1 MRFIMLNKELLY
13 KTIEKIEISLDDDA
27 FSRLDTFA
35 EMLIETN
42 KSFNL
47 TAIKEPDDV
56 TVKHFADCLS
66 LFKYV
71 KIPEGAKIIDVG
83 TGAGFP
89 GLVLKLAR
97 PDIQMTFLDSTKK
110 RLGFIE
116 SVLNEC
122 GIKGEIVH
130 MRAEEAA
137 QLSKYRE
144 KFDFSTARA
153 VAALPVLS
161 EYCLPFVKVGGS
173 FVSMK
178 SADSNE
184 ELNESK
190 KAISILGGKIEED
203 ILFDLVDNMPRRI
216 VRVRKNSQTPTKYP
230 RPSAQISKKPLK

>member
-1 MRFIMLNKELLY
+1 MLNKELFY
-13 KTIEKIEISLDDDA
+13 NTIKPFEIKVDEEA
-27 FSRLDTFA
+27 FTRLDTFA

-66 LFKYV
+66 IFKYV
-71 KIPEGAKIIDVG
+71 DIPENAKIIDVG

-89 GLVLKLAR
+89 GLVLKLYR

-116 SVLNEC
+116 NVLNEC
-122 GIKGEIVH
+122 DVKGDILH

-144 KFDFSTARA
+144 KYDFATARA

-178 SADSNE
+178 SAESNE
-184 ELNESK
+184 EISEAK

-203 ILFDLVDNMPRRI
+203 ILFDLVENMPRRI
-216 VRVRKNSQTPTKYP
+216 IRIKKNSQTPTKYP

>member
-1 MRFIMLNKELLY
+1 MLNKELLY
-13 KTIEKIEISLDDDA
+13 KTIEKFEISLDDEA

-66 LFKYV
+66 IFKYV
-71 KIPEGAKIIDVG
+71 NIPEGAKIIDVG

-97 PDIQMTFLDSTKK
+97 PDINMTFLDSTKK

-116 SVLNEC
+116 GVLNEC
-122 GIKGEIVH
+122 GVQGEIVH

-144 KFDFSTARA
+144 KFDFATARA

-184 ELNESK
+184 ELNEAK
-190 KAISILGGKIEED
+190 KAIAVLGGKIEED
-203 ILFDLVDNMPRRI
+203 ILFDLVDEMPRRI
-216 VRVRKNSQTPTKYP
+216 VRLKKNTQTPTKYP
-230 RPSAQISKKPLK
+230 RPSAHIAKKPLK

>member
-1 MRFIMLNKELLY
+1 MLNKDLLY
-13 KTIEKIEISLDDDA
+13 NTIKPFEINLDEDA
-27 FSRLDTFA
+27 FQRLDTFA

-66 LFKYV
+66 IFKYID
-71 KIPEGAKIIDVG
+71 IPENAKIIDVG

-89 GLVLKLAR
+89 GLVLKLYR

-116 SVLNEC
+116 NVLNEC
-122 GIKGEIVH
+122 RIKGNILH

-137 QLSKYRE
+137 QLTKYRE
-144 KFDFSTARA
+144 KYDFATARA

-178 SADSNE
+178 SAESNE
-184 ELNESK
+184 EISEAK
-190 KAISILGGKIEED
+190 KAINILGGKIEED
-203 ILFDLVDNMPRRI
+203 ILFDLVENMPRRI
-216 VRVRKNSQTPTKYP
+216 IRIKKNSQTPTKYP

>member
-1 MRFIMLNKELLY
+1 MLNKELFY
-13 KTIEKIEISLDDDA
+13 ETIKSFDINVDDSA
-27 FSRLDTFA
+27 FVRLDKFA

-56 TVKHFADCLS
+56 TVKHFADCLAI
-66 LFKYV
+66 FRYV
-71 KIPEGAKIIDVG
+71 NIPEGAKIIDVG

-110 RLGFIE
+110 KLGFIE
-116 SVLNEC
+116 NVLNEC
-122 GIKGEIVH
+122 GVSDEILH

-144 KFDFSTARA
+144 KFDFATARA

-161 EYCLPFVKVGGS
+161 EYCLPFVKVGGT
-173 FVSMK
+173 FISMK
-178 SADSNE
+178 SAESNE
-184 ELNESK
+184 EISEGK
-190 KAISILGGKIEED
+190 KAIGILGGNIEED
-203 ILFDLVDNMPRRI
+203 IVFDLVENMPRRI
-216 VRVRKNSQTPTKYP
+216 IKIKKNSQTPTKYP
-230 RPSAQISKKPLK
+230 RPSAQISKKPIK

>member
-1 MRFIMLNKELLY
+1 MLNKELFY
-13 KTIEKIEISLDDDA
+13 NTIKPFEINVDDEA
-27 FSRLDTFA
+27 YQRLDTFA

-66 LFKYV
+66 IFKYV
-71 KIPEGAKIIDVG
+71 DIPENAKIIDVG

-89 GLVLKLAR
+89 GLVLKLYR

-116 SVLNEC
+116 GVLNEC
-122 GIKGEIVH
+122 GIKGDILH

-137 QLSKYRE
+137 QLAKYRE
-144 KFDFSTARA
+144 KYDFATARA

-161 EYCLPFVKVGGS
+161 EYCLPFVKVGGN

-178 SADSNE
+178 SAESNE
-184 ELNESK
+184 EISEAK
-190 KAISILGGKIEED
+190 KAINILGGKIEED
-203 ILFDLVDNMPRRI
+203 ILFDLVENMPRRI
-216 VRVRKNSQTPTKYP
+216 IRIKKNTQTPTKYP

>member
-1 MRFIMLNKELLY
+1 MLNKDLLY
-13 KTIEKIEISLDDDA
+13 YTIKPFEITVDEDA

-66 LFKYV
+66 IFKYV
-71 KIPEGAKIIDVG
+71 DIPENAKIIDVG

-89 GLVLKLAR
+89 GLVLKLYR

-116 SVLNEC
+116 NVLNEC
-122 GIKGEIVH
+122 GIKGDILH

-144 KFDFSTARA
+144 KYDFATARA

-178 SADSNE
+178 SAESNE
-184 ELNESK
+184 EISEAK
-190 KAISILGGKIEED
+190 KAINILGGKIEED
-203 ILFDLVDNMPRRI
+203 ILFDLVENMPRRI
-216 VRVRKNSQTPTKYP
+216 IRIKKNSQTPTKYP

>member
-1 MRFIMLNKELLY
+1 MLNKDLLY
-13 KTIEKIEISLDDDA
+13 NTIKPFEITVDEDA

-66 LFKYV
+66 IFKYV
-71 KIPEGAKIIDVG
+71 DIPEKAKIIDVG

-89 GLVLKLAR
+89 GLVLKLYR
-97 PDIQMTFLDSTKK
+97 PDIQMPYLDSTKK

-116 SVLNEC
+116 NVLNEC
-122 GIKGEIVH
+122 GIKGDILH

-144 KFDFSTARA
+144 KYDFATARA

-178 SADSNE
+178 SAESNE
-184 ELNESK
+184 EISEAK
-190 KAISILGGKIEED
+190 KAINILGGKIEED
-203 ILFDLVDNMPRRI
+203 ILFDLVENMPRRI
-216 VRVRKNSQTPTKYP
+216 IRIKKNSQTPTKYP

>member
-1 MRFIMLNKELLY
+1 MLNKELFY
-13 KTIEKIEISLDDDA
+13 ETIKPFDINVDESA
-27 FSRLDTFA
+27 FTRLDKFA

-66 LFKYV
+66 IFKYV
-71 KIPEGAKIIDVG
+71 DIPEGAKIIDVG

-97 PDIQMTFLDSTKK
+97 PDINMTFLDSTKK

-116 SVLNEC
+116 GVLNEC
-122 GIKGEIVH
+122 GVQGEIVH

-144 KFDFSTARA
+144 KFDFATARA

-184 ELNESK
+184 ELNEAK
-190 KAISILGGKIEED
+190 KAIAILGGKIEED
-203 ILFDLVDNMPRRI
+203 ILFDLVDEMPRRI
-216 VRVRKNSQTPTKYP
+216 VRLKKNSQTPTKYP
-230 RPSAQISKKPLK
+230 RPSAQIAKKPLK

>member
-1 MRFIMLNKELLY
+1 MLNKDLLY
-13 KTIEKIEISLDDDA
+13 KTIEKFEIVLDDEA

-42 KSFNL
+42 KTFNL

-66 LFKYV
+66 IFRYV
-71 KIPEGAKIIDVG
+71 DIPENAKIIDVG

-89 GLVLKLAR
+89 GLVLKLFR
-97 PDIQMTFLDSTKK
+97 PDIQMTFLDSTRK

-116 SVLNEC
+116 NVLKEC
-122 GIKGEIVH
+122 DVQGEIVH

-144 KFDFSTARA
+144 KYDFATARA

-173 FVSMK
+173 FISMK

-184 ELNESK
+184 ELIESK
-190 KAISILGGKIEED
+190 QAISILGGNVTED
-203 ILFDLVDNMPRRI
+203 ILFDLVEDMPRRI
-216 VRVRKNSQTPTKYP
+216 VRVKKNSQTPTKYP
-230 RPSAQISKKPLK
+230 RPSAQIAKKPLK

>member
-1 MRFIMLNKELLY
+1 MLNKELFY
-13 KTIEKIEISLDDDA
+13 NTIKPFDINVDEDA
-27 FSRLDTFA
+27 FARLDTFA

-47 TAIKEPDDV
+47 TAIKDPDDV
-56 TVKHFADCLS
+56 TVKHFADCLT

-71 KIPEGAKIIDVG
+71 DIPENAKIIDVG

-116 SVLNEC
+116 NVLNEC
-122 GIKGEIVH
+122 GIQGEILH

-137 QLSKYRE
+137 QLTKYRE

-153 VAALPVLS
+153 VAALPTLS
-161 EYCLPFVKVGGS
+161 EYCLPFVKLGGS
-173 FVSMK
+173 FISMK
-178 SADSNE
+178 SAESNE
-184 ELNESK
+184 ELIEAK
-190 KAISILGGKIEED
+190 KAISILGGKIQED
-203 ILFDLVDNMPRRI
+203 ILFDLVENMPRRI
-216 VRVRKNSQTPTKYP
+216 IKIRKVSQTPTKYP
-230 RPSAQISKKPLK
+230 RPSAQISKKPIK

>member
-1 MRFIMLNKELLY
+1 MLNKELFY
-13 KTIEKIEISLDDDA
+13 NTIKPFEISVDEEA
-27 FSRLDTFA
+27 FNRLDTFA

-66 LFKYV
+66 IFKYV
-71 KIPEGAKIIDVG
+71 DIPENAKIIDVG

-89 GLVLKLAR
+89 GLVLKLYR

-110 RLGFIE
+110 RLCFIE
-116 SVLNEC
+116 NVLNEC
-122 GIKGEIVH
+122 GIKGDILH

-137 QLSKYRE
+137 QLAKYRE
-144 KFDFSTARA
+144 KYDFATARA

-178 SADSNE
+178 SAESNE
-184 ELNESK
+184 EISEAK
-190 KAISILGGKIEED
+190 KAINVLGGKIEED
-203 ILFDLVDNMPRRI
+203 ILFDLVENMPRRI
-216 VRVRKNSQTPTKYP
+216 IRIKKNSQTPTKYP
-230 RPSAQISKKPLK
+230 RPSAQIAKKPLK

>member
-1 MRFIMLNKELLY
+1 MLNKDLLY
-13 KTIEKIEISLDDDA
+13 NTIKPFEITVDEDA

-66 LFKYV
+66 IFKYV
-71 KIPEGAKIIDVG
+71 DIPENAKIIDVG

-89 GLVLKLAR
+89 GLVLKLYR

-116 SVLNEC
+116 NVLNEC
-122 GIKGEIVH
+122 GIKGDILH

-144 KFDFSTARA
+144 KYDFATARA

-178 SADSNE
+178 SAESNE
-184 ELNESK
+184 EISEAK
-190 KAISILGGKIEED
+190 KAINVLGGKIEED
-203 ILFDLVDNMPRRI
+203 ILFNLVENMPRRI
-216 VRVRKNSQTPTKYP
+216 IRIKKNSQTPTKYP

>member
-1 MRFIMLNKELLY
+1 MLNKELFY
-13 KTIEKIEISLDDDA
+13 NTIKPFEINVDEDA

-66 LFKYV
+66 IFKYV
-71 KIPEGAKIIDVG
+71 DIPENAKIIDVG

-89 GLVLKLAR
+89 GLVLKLYR

-116 SVLNEC
+116 NVLNEC
-122 GIKGEIVH
+122 GIKGDILH

-137 QLSKYRE
+137 QLAKYRE
-144 KFDFSTARA
+144 KYDFATARA

-178 SADSNE
+178 SAESNE
-184 ELNESK
+184 EITEAK
-190 KAISILGGKIEED
+190 KAINILGGKIEED
-203 ILFDLVDNMPRRI
+203 ILFDLVENMPRRI
-216 VRVRKNSQTPTKYP
+216 IRIKKNSQTPTKYP

>member
-1 MRFIMLNKELLY
+1 MLNKDLLY
-13 KTIEKIEISLDDDA
+13 NTIKPFEITVDEDA

-66 LFKYV
+66 IFKYV
-71 KIPEGAKIIDVG
+71 DISENAKVIDVG

-89 GLVLKLAR
+89 GLVLKLYR

-116 SVLNEC
+116 NVLNEC
-122 GIKGEIVH
+122 GIKGDILH

-144 KFDFSTARA
+144 KYDFATARA

-178 SADSNE
+178 SAESNE
-184 ELNESK
+184 EISEAK
-190 KAISILGGKIEED
+190 KAINVLGGKIEED
-203 ILFDLVDNMPRRI
+203 ILFDLVENMPRRI
-216 VRVRKNSQTPTKYP
+216 IRIKKNSQTPTKYP

>member
-1 MRFIMLNKELLY
+1 MLNKDLFY
-13 KTIEKIEISLDDDA
+13 STIEKFNIAVDEQA
-27 FSRLDTFA
+27 FTRLDTFA

-66 LFKYV
+66 IFEYV
-71 KIPEGAKIIDVG
+71 DIPENAKIIDVG

-97 PDIQMTFLDSTKK
+97 PNIQMTFLDSTKK

-116 SVLNEC
+116 TVLNEC
-122 GIKGEIVH
+122 KVDGEIVH

-153 VAALPVLS
+153 VASLPVLS
-161 EYCLPFVKVGGS
+161 EYCLPFVKQGGS
-173 FVSMK
+173 FISMK
-178 SADSNE
+178 SAESNE
-184 ELNESK
+184 ELAESK
-190 KAISILGGKIEED
+190 KAIGILGGEIKKD
-203 ILFDLVDNMPRRI
+203 IVFDLVENMPRRI
-216 VRVRKNSQTPTKYP
+216 ILIKKNSQTPTKYP
-230 RPSAQISKKPLK
+230 RPSAQIAKKPLK